1 MKCPNCGYK
10 MKYEYETVPI
20 VVEYHYCPMC
30 KISYNVSSK
39 TWSIPEKYDR
49 ITDRQQSAID
59 FINSMLRLN
68 FKPVLKSEATSII
81 KKYLNTAEER
91 AYEEFDDLTFY
102 SFNFDNELRN
112 G

>member
-10 MKYEYETVPI
+10 MKYKYETVPI
-20 VVEYHYCPMC
+20 MVEYYYCPMC

-49 ITDRQQSAID
+49 ITDKQQSAVN
-59 FINSMLRLN
+59 FINNTLHLN

-81 KKYLNTAEER
+81 KKYLNTAEEV
-91 AYEEFDDLTFY
+91 AYEEFDDLIY
-102 SFNFDNELRN
+102 SFDFYNEFLN

>member
-49 ITDRQQSAID
+49 IIDRQQSAID
-59 FINSMLRLN
+59 FINSMLHSN
-68 FKPVLKSEATSII
+68 FKPVLKSEATNII
-81 KKYLNTAEER
+81 KKYLSIAEKRER
-91 AYEEFDDLTFY
+91 EEFGDLIY
-102 SFNFDNELRN
+102 SFNFDNEFRN